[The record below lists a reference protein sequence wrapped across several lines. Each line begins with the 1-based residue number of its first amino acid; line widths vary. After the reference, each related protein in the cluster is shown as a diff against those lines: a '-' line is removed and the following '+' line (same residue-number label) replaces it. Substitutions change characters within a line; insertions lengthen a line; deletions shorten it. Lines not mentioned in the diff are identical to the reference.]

1 MEKTIPIKVIII
13 LGSGPNA
20 TKFKDMDKNGI
31 DHIIAINNAWK
42 ISSNWDELIYPE
54 DFPISR
60 RPYTNL
66 ESKKLTSA
74 DTYVDAQNE
83 YGGFV
88 YAGGTMAFT
97 AGYYALSRYKPKT
110 IAFIGCDMVYPEKGK
125 THFYGNG
132 SADPLRDDIT
142 LQCLEAKATRLLV
155 HAAKQGCSLV
165 NLSNEKSRLTFPR
178 ANITQI
184 KKPIETIKWS
194 SFYEKAALKLEK
206 KLNYFIKSGEY
217 WKHQHIFDKSNL
229 AKIDQLWLNC
239 INEQN

>member
-1 MEKTIPIKVIII
+1 
-13 LGSGPNA
+13 
-20 TKFKDMDKNGI
+20 MDKNGI

-74 DTYVDAQNE
+74 DTYVEAQNE

-125 THFYGNG
+125 THF
-132 SADPLRDDIT
+132 
-142 LQCLEAKATRLLV
+142 KALV
-155 HAAKQGCSLV
+155 FWREL
-165 NLSNEKSRLTFPR
+165 
-178 ANITQI
+178 
-184 KKPIETIKWS
+184 
-194 SFYEKAALKLEK
+194 
-206 KLNYFIKSGEY
+206 
-217 WKHQHIFDKSNL
+217 
-229 AKIDQLWLNC
+229 LWLIPTLMLHSEYCSVSYTHLTLPTNR
-239 INEQN
+239 EV